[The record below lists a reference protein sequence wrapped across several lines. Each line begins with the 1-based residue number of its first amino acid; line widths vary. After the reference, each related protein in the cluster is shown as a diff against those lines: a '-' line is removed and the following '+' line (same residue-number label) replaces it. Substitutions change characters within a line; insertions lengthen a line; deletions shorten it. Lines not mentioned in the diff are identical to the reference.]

1 MGEHQSKYQKLL
13 TQRLNKHQSEYQ
25 KLLMER
31 YGHEQDK
38 LALLAL
44 YEDPQEEGYEDEM
57 LEWMKEHP
65 DATFE
70 ELIHFDFSFY
80 EPLEIVD
87 DDDELDEEERNP
99 AVYED

>member
-1 MGEHQSKYQKLL
+1 MKWAEHE
-13 TQRLNKHQSEYQ
+13 SEYQ
-25 KLLMER
+25 ELLMER
-31 YGHEQDK
+31 YEHLAVDK
-38 LALLAL
+38 LDKSTLRAL
-44 YEDPQEEGYEDEM
+44 YNDPQREGYEDEM
-57 LEWMKEHP
+57 LDWMKEHP

-87 DDDELDEEERNP
+87 DDDELDEEDRNP

>member
-57 LEWMKEHP
+57 LEWMKKHP

-87 DDDELDEEERNP
+87 DDDELDEEDRNP